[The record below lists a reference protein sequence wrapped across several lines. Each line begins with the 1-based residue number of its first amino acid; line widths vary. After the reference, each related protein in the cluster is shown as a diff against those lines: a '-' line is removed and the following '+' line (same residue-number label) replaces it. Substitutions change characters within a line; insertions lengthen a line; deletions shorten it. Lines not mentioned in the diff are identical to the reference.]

1 VVSVP
6 KLLPEIPVEST
17 ETVEEEG
24 KSYLDIIEAASP
36 QFNLN
41 DALPELVKEPVLDL
55 DEGNVSTKI

>member
-1 VVSVP
+1 MNV
-6 KLLPEIPVEST
+6 KFEEIPVEST

-41 DALPELVKEPVLDL
+41 DALPELVKEPVLAL
-55 DEGNVSTKI
+55 DGGNVSTKI

>member
-1 VVSVP
+1 MNV
-6 KLLPEIPVEST
+6 KFEEIPVEST

-24 KSYLDIIEAASP
+24 KSCLDIIEAASP

-55 DEGNVSTKI
+55 DGGNVSTKI

>member
-1 VVSVP
+1 MNV
-6 KLLPEIPVEST
+6 KFEEIPVEST

-41 DALPELVKEPVLDL
+41 DALQELVKEPVLDL

>member
-1 VVSVP
+1 MNV
-6 KLLPEIPVEST
+6 KFEEIPVEST

>member
-1 VVSVP
+1 MNV
-6 KLLPEIPVEST
+6 KFEEIPVEST

-55 DEGNVSTKI
+55 DGGNVSTKI

>member
-1 VVSVP
+1 MNV
-6 KLLPEIPVEST
+6 KFEEIPVEST

-55 DEGNVSTKI
+55 DDGNVSAKI